1 MGLNRTRKLLA
12 VMLKWLIIANSLLFN
27 VFECL
32 FSLSDLPGLYS
43 CTAEVL
49 RNVRKICDDSEFRV
63 GVTYAKLFVTSC
75 FVWFV

>member
-32 FSLSDLPGLYS
+32 FSLSDLPGYNTYYRRVS
-43 CTAEVL
+43 SSFFIIEVL
-49 RNVRKICDDSEFRV
+49 
-63 GVTYAKLFVTSC
+63 G
-75 FVWFV
+75 

>member
-32 FSLSDLPGLYS
+32 FTLSDLPGLYTPGEAAS
-43 CTAEVL
+43 RRETRNGAEPH
-49 RNVRKICDDSEFRV
+49 C
-63 GVTYAKLFVTSC
+63 
-75 FVWFV
+75 